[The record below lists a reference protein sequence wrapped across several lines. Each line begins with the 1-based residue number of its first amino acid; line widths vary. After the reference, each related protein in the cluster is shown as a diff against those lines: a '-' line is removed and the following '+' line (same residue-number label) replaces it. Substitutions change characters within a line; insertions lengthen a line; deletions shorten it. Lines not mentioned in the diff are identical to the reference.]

1 MCDRPPVWK
10 RTLAAKIARLIE
22 TPAVLARFQEMV
34 IAWCRHR
41 HDSQPVSEPDS
52 TTLESDGGAD
62 LTPLPDRR
70 LTTEE
75 SYVVLAGLHDS
86 VRDDHHVN
94 PWRAVWD
101 ELERE
106 CDQAK
111 SVEDGEVGMRLL
123 ESEEFAEINFAIPY
137 AVLLDG
143 QKLATED
150 DLPAYERILSQV
162 EKGLGVGEEDGS
174 HGAGEHVD
182 SPPINHAVLLD
193 GQKPATEDDLPAYE
207 QILTQVEG
215 ECILGGADEA
225 VGDGSLTRKGDEP
238 EDCWPY
244 WWAKGPPAN
253 GSEFKFGL
261 MLGSERA
268 SLTLTEIAESV
279 NLTYKTLR
287 KHCKKQRYYV
297 CLAPGEARRFQL
309 WLRFEDQWR
318 DACARLEAN
327 RKS

>member
-143 QKLATED
+143 QK
-150 DLPAYERILSQV
+150 
-162 EKGLGVGEEDGS
+162 
-174 HGAGEHVD
+174 
-182 SPPINHAVLLD
+182 
-193 GQKPATEDDLPAYE
+193 PATEDDLPAYE

-225 VGDGSLTRKGDEP
+225 LGDGSLTRKGDEP
-238 EDCWPY
+238 ED
-244 WWAKGPPAN
+244 WWAKGPPPN

-287 KHCKKQRYYV
+287 EHCKKQRYYV

-309 WLRFEDQWR
+309 WLSFEDQWR